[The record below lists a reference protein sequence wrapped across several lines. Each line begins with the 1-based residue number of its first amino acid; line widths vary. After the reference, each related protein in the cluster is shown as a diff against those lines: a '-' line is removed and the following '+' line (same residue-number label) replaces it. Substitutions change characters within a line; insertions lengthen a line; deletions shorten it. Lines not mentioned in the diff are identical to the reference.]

1 MKKSRIRFPGIKYVP
16 LVNIKSHIKYE
27 LPLEYRKSEE
37 FGGKRDSLPYSTPL
51 RGRNLPSNK
60 KDSGRVIGTFLFP
73 KGVQYSFIAEKPIEE
88 IKTKIVKGLRPTSI
102 KEFHASFQL
111 NHKKGVTKI
120 EIDARNNENKI
131 KSTKTSVRVDKSEQV
146 TFKGGQAKDEFTLGS
161 SDFYHLP
168 RYKNINVNSG
178 EGDDDIGTSQ
188 HISVNSNFRLGPGND
203 KLSISGSITN
213 KLFIDAGDG
222 DDIIDWN
229 SSVTR
234 NGKVKINLGDGND
247 SVSIGRFDSFLD
259 KLPKRLMVNFGKGAK
274 EDLEISGTLNDLKS
288 LKLVVS
294 KSGKSTENNNA
305 RIEINVKGYNDYS
318 YLQELLNGIRHWEIP
333 GYTFGQF
340 DGGTYLK
347 YNGVRVSFS
356 TALGADDTEALVRL
370 KLT

>member
-1 MKKSRIRFPGIKYVP
+1 
-16 LVNIKSHIKYE
+16 
-27 LPLEYRKSEE
+27 
-37 FGGKRDSLPYSTPL
+37 
-51 RGRNLPSNK
+51 
-60 KDSGRVIGTFLFP
+60 
-73 KGVQYSFIAEKPIEE
+73 
-88 IKTKIVKGLRPTSI
+88 
-102 KEFHASFQL
+102 
-111 NHKKGVTKI
+111 
-120 EIDARNNENKI
+120 
-131 KSTKTSVRVDKSEQV
+131 V